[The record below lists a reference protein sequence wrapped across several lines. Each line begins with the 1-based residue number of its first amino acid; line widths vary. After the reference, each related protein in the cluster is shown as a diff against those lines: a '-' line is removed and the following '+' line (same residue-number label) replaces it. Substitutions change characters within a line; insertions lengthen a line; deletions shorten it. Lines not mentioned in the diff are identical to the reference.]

1 MDATGQS
8 IGVELGRAGWLK
20 FPLQSYGRWSGFNPF
35 DDIGG
40 VNTPDSILIS
50 SSFSS
55 SGISVIIY
63 PDYRMHQY
71 PQLMRLSC
79 SESGESPFLMNDVG
93 GDFPEKNPE
102 IASKRLH
109 VERC

>member
-1 MDATGQS
+1 M
-8 IGVELGRAGWLK
+8 VEIPTTKLREMV
-20 FPLQSYGRWSGFNPF
+20 GFNPF

-50 SSFSS
+50 SSFFP
-55 SGISVIIY
+55 SGISVILC
-63 PDYRMHQY
+63 PDYRMHRY